1 MKSRK
6 AIATILTVAALT
18 GMTLSGCGNK
28 VDETATFATLDE
40 TTIPMGV
47 ANFYVKYQQAMY
59 DSSYM
64 SYFGDNMWSQDVY
77 GNGNTME
84 EDVKNNAEESL
95 EKMYLLQAHMDD
107 YGVSLTDEDEAAIKK
122 AVDQFLADNSKEAID
137 QIGADDRTNVETVL
151 RLMTIQSKMHDR
163 IIEDADDE
171 VTDEEA
177 AQRTISYV
185 KIDTK
190 GYYDSDSNYVE
201 YTDEEAAAKKEEAAA
216 IAASADFNTAVTD
229 AGYTASTA
237 SYGSADDEDATLD
250 KEVLEAAD
258 KLKEGEV
265 SGVVETD
272 GACYVV
278 RLDSELDEE
287 ATANKKVEL
296 QKQKQEDYYDDIVS
310 GWTDDAKWTL
320 NTSEWEKVN
329 FDDHFTKK
337 ADDTETAADNS
348 ITDTESV
355 TGSTET
361 ATEAE

>member
-59 DSSYM
+59 DSYYM

-84 EDVKNNAEESL
+84 EDVKNNAEETI

-107 YGVSLTDEDEAAIKK
+107 YGISLTDDDETAIKK

-137 QIGADDRTNVETVL
+137 QIGADDRANVETVL

-190 GYYDSDSNYVE
+190 GYYDSDSKYVE

-216 IAASADFNTAVTD
+216 IAASADFDTAVTD
-229 AGYTASTA
+229 EGYTASTA
-237 SYGSADDEDATLD
+237 SYGSADDEDASLD

-272 GACYVV
+272 SACYVV
-278 RLDSELDEE
+278 RLDSEYDEE
-287 ATANKKVEL
+287 ATANKKAEL

-310 GWTDDAKWTL
+310 GWKDDAKWTL

-337 ADDTETAADNS
+337 ADDTEAADNS
-348 ITDTESV
+348 VSDTESV